1 MSSQTE
7 TASGIGVVR
16 RYPLDLAACT
26 GLAAICWY
34 AVRSLP
40 AGSRLR
46 IAFALPLLCLL
57 PGFAVVATLFPGA
70 ANRTRSGGGRG
81 TRAGGITILERFALS
96 FALSLATLPMIV
108 LVLGVTS
115 AGLEA
120 DLAATAVAA
129 VAIGGAQVGVWRR
142 WQLPVAERF
151 VARPGRWLAGL
162 TPDSTDARATVSV
175 VVLLATIC
183 LAGGLLGF
191 ALATPTSGAEYSQL
205 ALYGEDEN
213 GSQTIGAV
221 PNGIEPEGE
230 IPLAIEV
237 TNEHREHRNYTVVIQ
252 EQNVTDGTVTE
263 RRTLE
268 RIEYELDAGGSA
280 RGEATISPEAELGET
295 VRIVALM
302 YDTDRGAVP
311 ANPTTDNADDY
322 VYFHTTVTE
331 DPDDD
336 GSIVVDEEDEEDEG
350 E

>member
-16 RYPLDLAACT
+16 RYPLDLAVCT

-57 PGFAVVATLFPGA
+57 PGFAVVATLFPGSA
-70 ANRTRSGGGRG
+70 DRGRTQGGRG
-81 TRAGGITILERFALS
+81 ARAGGITILERFALS
-96 FALSLATLPMIV
+96 FALSLATLPVIV
-108 LVLGVTS
+108 LVLGITS
-115 AGLEA
+115 AGL
-120 DLAATAVAA
+120 AANPATTAVAV
-129 VAIGGAQVGVWRR
+129 VAIVGSQVGVWRR
-142 WQLPVAERF
+142 WQVPEAERF

-162 TPDSTDARATVSV
+162 TPDSTDTRATASVVFLLVSV
-175 VVLLATIC
+175 C
-183 LAGGLLGF
+183 LAGGILGF

-213 GSQTIGAV
+213 GTQTIGAV
-221 PNGIEPEGE
+221 PDAIEPEGE

-252 EQNVTDGTVTE
+252 EQNVTDGTVSD

-268 RIEYELDAGGSA
+268 RIEYELDAGASV
-280 RGEATISPEAELGET
+280 REETTISPGAELGET

-311 ANPTTDNADDY
+311 ERPTRDNADDY
-322 VYFHTTVTE
+322 VYFHTTITE

-336 GSIVVDEEDEEDEG
+336 GSIVVDEDEDE
-350 E
+350 